1 MKDNIKGG
9 TIFVSD
15 DYKAMIAENRRYEI
29 AKAVLP
35 TLISLHEAKW
45 DINKQAICFMAKE
58 YADKLIEVLE
68 KK

>member
-1 MKDNIKGG
+1 MEDYLTTDIKPYS
-9 TIFVSD
+9 FNSVD
-15 DYKAMIAENRRYEI
+15 WEQRRYEI